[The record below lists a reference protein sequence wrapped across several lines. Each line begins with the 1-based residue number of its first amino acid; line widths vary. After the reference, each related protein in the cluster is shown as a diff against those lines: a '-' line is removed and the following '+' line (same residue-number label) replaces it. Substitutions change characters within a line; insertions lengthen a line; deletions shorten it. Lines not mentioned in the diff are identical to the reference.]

1 MSDQKEDYSEKDDSY
16 ESAYNMENYSIE
28 ELIENNSNK
37 IESNS
42 IIIGMLDERADENE
56 RKIKWTYLQMLVNK
70 LGDMYKRINTSVW
83 ENTQIQMKNYLP
95 TQKKILAM
103 INFK

>member
-1 MSDQKEDYSEKDDSY
+1 MSDQKEDYGEKDDSY

-42 IIIGMLDERADENE
+42 IITGLMKE
-56 RKIKWTYLQMLVNK
+56 
-70 LGDMYKRINTSVW
+70 
-83 ENTQIQMKNYLP
+83 QMKM
-95 TQKKILAM
+95 KEKI
-103 INFK
+103 IK

>member
-42 IIIGMLDERADENE
+42 INYRFDERADENE
-56 RKIKWTYLQMLVNK
+56 RKIK
-70 LGDMYKRINTSVW
+70 
-83 ENTQIQMKNYLP
+83 
-95 TQKKILAM
+95 
-103 INFK
+103 

>member
-56 RKIKWTYLQMLVNK
+56 RKIK
-70 LGDMYKRINTSVW
+70 
-83 ENTQIQMKNYLP
+83 
-95 TQKKILAM
+95 
-103 INFK
+103 